1 MQELPILCG
10 LEATGQTRA
19 CPSRVRPTRTSRRGN
34 RVNKRACLVVVGLTA
49 AAWLTGCSFFG
60 NQGPEFTNWEPELSP
75 DGGTLVYE
83 SVSEKTLELY
93 VRDLGTGTERR
104 LTENDVED
112 WSPSWSPTGDRIVF
126 ASRRDENVDVY
137 LLDVET
143 TETERVTT
151 HEDDDI
157 NPNWGIDGRIYFNS
171 NRSGLWEIYAIDPDG
186 SNLTK
191 ITETQVAD

>member
-1 MQELPILCG
+1 
-10 LEATGQTRA
+10 
-19 CPSRVRPTRTSRRGN
+19 
-34 RVNKRACLVVVGLTA
+34 VNKRACLVVVGLTA